1 MTSAATGQTNA
12 HDVSDSRP
20 HVVILGG
27 GFGGLNAAKT
37 LGQAPVR
44 VTLIDKR
51 NFHLFQPLLYQVAI
65 AALAPSDI
73 AYPIRAILK
82 NQENT
87 TVLLDEVTAIDPD
100 RNVVCL
106 TEGELAYDY
115 LIVAAGSQGTYFGHD
130 EWEPFAPGLKT
141 MEEAL
146 DIRQHLMRTIAAEGR
161 VHVIATCQR
170 FARSQF
176 PDEPFLSGFAPE
188 VDVLSSGGSM
198 IVAPGGEVL
207 AGPLED
213 KEGILTA
220 EIDLEQQVAAKHSLD
235 VTGHYARPDIFQLT
249 VEEGPELPYQRQA

>member
-1 MTSAATGQTNA
+1 MAPDRMPNRRRQDHDRTPTVVDLAPLTDLIERQAQELQRLTEAATMWQMRARQFEERTVWGAGDGSTLSV
-12 HDVSDSRP
+12 HP
-20 HVVILGG
+20 TPLGRV
-27 GFGGLNAAKT
+27 GGLICWENYMPLARYHQYAQGVQVYT
-37 LGQAPVR
+37 A
-44 VTLIDKR
+44 VTVDDS
-51 NFHLFQPLLYQVAI
+51 
-65 AALAPSDI
+65 PS
-73 AYPIRAILK
+73 
-82 NQENT
+82 
-87 TVLLDEVTAIDPD
+87 
-100 RNVVCL
+100 
-106 TEGELAYDY
+106 
-115 LIVAAGSQGTYFGHD
+115 
-130 EWEPFAPGLKT
+130 W
-141 MEEAL
+141 
-146 DIRQHLMRTIAAEGR
+146 QHLMRTIAAEGR

-220 EIDLEQQVAAKHSLD
+220 EIDLEQQVAEKHSLD